1 MKTDKATLFY
11 VYNNIVGRKNMNHIK
26 TDGPMVYNRQQTKMK
41 KVLKAMGLLA
51 LMMTVVLAVSAFT
64 TQKDVQSQS
73 EKSCKVTV
81 KYANGDLAES
91 VTVTAY
97 YKRGTYHDFKTDD
110 NGVVRLTWD
119 DSYITHLYVKGDK
132 YEVYYSDGK
141 SYTLTLKKKHKYD

>member
-1 MKTDKATLFY
+1 
-11 VYNNIVGRKNMNHIK
+11 
-26 TDGPMVYNRQQTKMK
+26 
-41 KVLKAMGLLA
+41 MGLLA

-132 YEVYYSDGK
+132 YEVDYSDGK